1 MIKSSTIVAPKCQP
15 DHSCCLIAGIGA
27 ADGGIQALQQLFQS
41 LPVETGI
48 GFVVIQK
55 LVPADG
61 RSLAELLS
69 MVTVLPV
76 CEAQDNT
83 VVEPDHIY
91 IAANEITITKGRLT
105 VTTEQELPDS
115 AIDSF
120 FASLA
125 AEQKRNA
132 IGIILSGVGTD
143 GSQGMKQIKAAGGLM
158 IVQDPQSAA
167 FSSMPHNA
175 LVTNQPDYVLPPAG
189 IACLLAQLSRS
200 CVANTLKNPEDVVL
214 QDPEDYDRIIKLLST
229 IKGVNFQEYK
239 QLMVK
244 RRILRRMELLN
255 ITNAKDYIAYLKH
268 NHEEIA
274 ALKQDILINVT
285 NFFRDPESFV
295 TLEKTIFPFIIA
307 NSAANEP
314 IRIWVPG
321 CSTGEEAYSLAIVL
335 LEFFENR
342 GISKPVQI
350 FATDINETVI
360 AKARTGIYPKSI
372 AVDVSPARLNRFFIE
387 SDQGY
392 QVHKSIR
399 DLCVFAKQDISSDP
413 PISRVNLISCRNVMI
428 YFGPALQKKMFPIF
442 HYALTPG
449 GFLMLGASESIGMY
463 ADLFDLIEKKSR
475 IYAKKA
481 VSVSLFTD
489 FSSVNYNSAP
499 LSHHSQEELSSRTDV
514 SWLVIQKEADQIVL
528 AKYAPVGVIINRK
541 LEIVQFRGR
550 TGAYLE
556 PPAGIPSTNLLRMAR
571 EGLAFGLRSAVYQ
584 AIKENIPVHKEG
596 LFFFHNEQVRD
607 ISIDVIPIEGSVQV
621 GQYFLVLFT
630 ENNIYQRADNKT
642 DAFCPA
648 CNDRNTLDY
657 GDDNLRLKQE
667 VAATQEY
674 LQSIIGQYEA
684 TTEDYRYASEEL
696 QTSNEELQT
705 MNEEL
710 ETARE
715 ELQSANEELIT
726 INEELKTRNEE
737 LIRKNQELD
746 NANEDLNNML
756 QGLTFPILV
765 LNSSLAVRRFNGAAE
780 KLFNLISTDVGRP
793 ISNINANI
801 EIQDLEKKSEMV
813 IETLNSFQKDIRDR
827 WGHWYSLQIRPYK
840 TRDLKI
846 DGVIITLADIH
857 DSKQSKG

>member
-1 MIKSSTIVAPKCQP
+1 MIKSSTSVAPKCPP
-15 DHSCCLIAGIGA
+15 DHSCCPIAGIGA
-27 ADGGIQALQQLFQS
+27 ADGGIQVLQQLFQS
-41 LPVETGI
+41 LPVDTGI

-61 RSLAELLS
+61 RSLTELLS
-69 MVTVLPV
+69 MATALPI
-76 CEAQDNT
+76 CEAQDNI
-83 VVEPDHIY
+83 VVKPNYIY
-91 IAANEITITKGRLT
+91 IITSATTITNGRLT
-105 VTTEQELPDS
+105 VTTEQGLPDS

-125 AEQKRNA
+125 ADQKRNA

-143 GSQGMKQIKAAGGLM
+143 GTQGMKQIKAAGGLM

-175 LVTNQPDYVLPPAG
+175 IVINQVDYVLPPAG
-189 IACLLAQLSRS
+189 IACLLAQIGRS
-200 CVANTLKNPEDVVL
+200 CVANALKNSEDVFL
-214 QDPEDYDRIIKLLST
+214 QDPEDYDSIIKLLST
-229 IKGVNFQEYK
+229 MKGVNFQEYK
-239 QLMVK
+239 QVMVK

-255 ITNAKDYIAYLKH
+255 ITNAKDYITHLKH
-268 NHEEIA
+268 NNEEIV

-307 NSAANEP
+307 NSAANET

-321 CSTGEEAYSLAIVL
+321 CSTGEEAYSLAIVI
-335 LEFFENR
+335 LEFFENS

-413 PISRVNLISCRNVMI
+413 PISRVHLISCRNVMI

-481 VSVSLFTD
+481 VSVSLFSN
-489 FSSVNYNSAP
+489 FSSVNYNSAT
-499 LSHHSQEELSSRTDV
+499 LSHHSQEELNSSTDV
-514 SWLVIQKEADQIVL
+514 SWLAIQKEADQIVL

-584 AIKENIPVHKEG
+584 AIKENIPIHKEG
-596 LFFFHNEQVRD
+596 LFFFHKEQVRN
-607 ISIDVIPIEGSVQV
+607 ISIDVIPIEGSVQS
-621 GQYFLVLFT
+621 GQYFIVLFS
-630 ENNIYQRADNKT
+630 ENN
-642 DAFCPA
+642 FCQQSDHNPHTICA
-648 CNDRNTLDY
+648 ANNGKNALDY
-657 GDDNLRLKQE
+657 ADDILRLKQE

-674 LQSIIGQYEA
+674 LQSIISQCEA
-684 TTEDYRYASEEL
+684 TNEDYRYASEEL

-737 LIRKNQELD
+737 LIRKNMELD
-746 NANEDLNNML
+746 HANEDLNNML

-765 LNSSLAVRRFNGAAE
+765 LNSGLAVRRFNGAAE
-780 KLFNLISTDVGRP
+780 KLFNLIGTDVGRP
-793 ISNINANI
+793 ISNIKPNI

-813 IETLNSFQKDIRDR
+813 IETLNSFQQDLQDR
-827 WGHWYSLQIRPYK
+827 WGHRYLLQIRPYK
-840 TRDLKI
+840 TKDLKI
-846 DGVIITLADIH
+846 DGVIITLVDSY
-857 DSKQSKG
+857 DSKKCKG